1 MLSKEVNEMA
11 QRQILYREAIIE
23 AMREEMRRD
32 ERVFL
37 IGEDVGV
44 LGGAYRTSIGLLKE
58 FGGERVL
65 DTPLS
70 EAAIAGFAVGA
81 AMVGMRPIAEIMRI
95 DWITL
100 CMDEI
105 VNQAAKIRFMSAG
118 RVGVP
123 MTLRVNTGG
132 GISLGPQHSSS
143 FESWLAHVPGLKV
156 VMPSTPYDCK
166 GLLKAAIR
174 DPDPVIFMEPVRCLN
189 VTGTVPEEDF
199 VVPLGKADIK
209 TEGKDVTIVAWGTL
223 VHQALNAAKTLAGE
237 GIQAEVVDLR
247 TLNPLDIETI
257 ITSVKKT
264 GKVVVAHEAIKMFGP
279 GAEIVALI
287 QEKVFD
293 YLDAPI
299 QRVAAP
305 FAICPANRNLER
317 MTIPQE
323 QEITAVVK
331 AIA

>member
-1 MLSKEVNEMA
+1 MEVSKMVE
-11 QRQILYREAIIE
+11 RQINFREAIIE
-23 AMREEMRRD
+23 ATREEMRRD

-37 IGEDVGV
+37 MGEDVGA
-44 LGGAYRTSIGLLKE
+44 LGGVYRTSIGLLKE
-58 FGGERVL
+58 FGEERVL

-70 EAAIAGFAVGA
+70 EAAIAGFTVGA
-81 AMVGMRPIAEIMRI
+81 AMVGMRPIVEIMRI

-105 VNQAAKIRFMSAG
+105 VNQAAKIRFMSG
-118 RVGVP
+118 GQVGVP
-123 MTLRVNTGG
+123 MTLRVNTGA
-132 GISLGPQHSSS
+132 GIGLGPQHSSS
-143 FESWLAHVPGLKV
+143 FESWFVHVPGLKV
-156 VMPSTPYDCK
+156 VMPSTPFDCK

-174 DPDPVIFMEPVRCLN
+174 DPDPVIFMESVLCLN
-189 VTGTVPEEDF
+189 VTGTVPEEDY
-199 VVPLGKADIK
+199 VVPLGEADLK

-223 VHQALNAAKTLAGE
+223 VHQALNAAKTLSGE

-257 ITSVKKT
+257 VTSVKKT
-264 GKVVVAHEAIKMFGP
+264 GKVVVAHEAVKMFGP

-287 QEKVFD
+287 QEKAFD
-293 YLDAPI
+293 HLDAPI

-323 QEITAVVK
+323 QQIIEAVK
-331 AIA
+331 STF